1 MTTTFASR
9 ISTFTSLNT
18 ELFSPVHGVCE
29 LDIFLQVYF
38 YISSFSGVCIN
49 TADAFTLEWNG
60 CIFAFLW

>member
-1 MTTTFASR
+1 MYDYYFASR

-38 YISSFSGVCIN
+38 YFVFFRSLHKHRG
-49 TADAFTLEWNG
+49 
-60 CIFAFLW
+60 